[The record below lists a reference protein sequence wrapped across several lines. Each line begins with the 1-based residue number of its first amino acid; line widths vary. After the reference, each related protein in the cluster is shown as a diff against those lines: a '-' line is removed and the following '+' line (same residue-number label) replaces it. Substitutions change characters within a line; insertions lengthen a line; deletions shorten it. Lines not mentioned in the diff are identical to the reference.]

1 MLYLSWVMNIIITY
15 KETEKLDSQPFI
27 FNHDRKHLFFHVW
40 LMVGWLLSFS
50 RKFFTFCYKW
60 ILNHLTLFF
69 LEKHKLHIL
78 WLLRLYLKRFDYCFE
93 KFSLEPPIPVSIE
106 KEWVFLFQEVSSV
119 FCCSL
124 LFSSLGFSSYFI
136 CIFEGHVMDQ
146 TVFMNHDIAWHDI
159 LLYFYYSNSRVKKS
173 LAPK

>member
-1 MLYLSWVMNIIITY
+1 MLCLSWVMNIIITY
-15 KETEKLDSQPFI
+15 KETEILDSQPFI
-27 FNHDRKHLFFHVW
+27 FNHDKKHLFFHVW

-136 CIFEGHVMDQ
+136 FVFLKVTSWIRQFSWIMTLHDMTFCSTFIIA
-146 TVFMNHDIAWHDI
+146 TVE
-159 LLYFYYSNSRVKKS
+159 SRS
-173 LAPK
+173 L